1 MAIIEICI
9 RNSKYKIACKEGEQE
24 YLSMLAGR
32 INSRIK
38 DLGFNEGSDALM
50 LLMISL
56 VLEDEL
62 HEMRKELGDSDIQ
75 CIESIL
81 KRTKSLAVKIKND

>member
-9 RNSKYKIACKEGEQE
+9 RNSKYKIACNEGEQE
-24 YLSMLAGR
+24 YLSMLAER

-38 DLGFNEGSDALM
+38 DLGFNEGSDALA

-62 HEMRKELGDSDIQ
+62 HEMRKEFGDSDTQRIKSML
-75 CIESIL
+75 E
-81 KRTKSLAVKIKND
+81 RVESLAMKIKND